1 MKIDRQKA
9 KELIKTLKIPDEDK
23 LKIEREKTYRYELSK
38 KLTTQERNKIQRH
51 VMPQQ
56 KPEERITNFKE
67 VNFGYTPELAQEEA
81 RRCLDCKKP
90 YCVAGCPVGID
101 IPSFIKLIEYGD
113 FTGAARKLK
122 ETNALPAICGRVCPQ
137 EEQCEMVCTR
147 GISGGSPVA
156 IGHLERFAADYER
169 NSGEI
174 SVPELPPPTGK
185 KVAVI
190 GSGPAGLTCAGLL
203 AQKGHS
209 VTIFEALHVPGGVL
223 AYGIP
228 EFRLPKSI
236 LAEEVNYVMSLGVEI
251 VTNFIVGKTATLDD
265 LRAEGY
271 EAFFI
276 GTGAGLPSFMNV
288 EGENLNGIMSANEYL
303 TRVNLMKAYLFPSYD
318 TPVKRARNVAVIGGG
333 NTAMDA
339 VRTAKRLGAER
350 AMIVYRRS
358 RDEMPAREEEI
369 EHAREEG
376 IEFILLTLPKRFIAD
391 EHGWVKAMECLKMKL
406 GEPDASGRRRPIPVE
421 GSEFIMEVDLV
432 INAIGTSPNP
442 LIPQTVKELKVNKW
456 GAIVVD
462 EKTKMTNL
470 PGVFAGGDIVRGGST
485 VILAMGDAKVAAENI
500 HKYLM
505 EK

>member
-1 MKIDRQKA
+1 MKIDKSKA
-9 KELIKTLKIPDEDK
+9 KELIKTLKIPDEEN
-23 LKIEREKTYRYELSK
+23 LKREREKEYRKTLAK
-38 KLTTQERNKIQRH
+38 NLTTHDRNKIPRQR
-51 VMPQQ
+51 MPQQ
-56 KPEERITNFKE
+56 DPEVRNSNFNE
-67 VNFGYTPELAQEEA
+67 VNFGFSPELAMEEA
-81 RRCLDCKKP
+81 KRCLDCKKP
-90 YCVAGCPVGID
+90 YCIAGCPVGID
-101 IPSFIKLIEYGD
+101 IPGFIKLIEYGD
-113 FTGAARKLK
+113 FIGAARKLK

-147 GISGGSPVA
+147 GLSGGAPVA

-169 NSGEI
+169 ESGEVLI
-174 SVPELPPPTGK
+174 PEIPPPTGK
-185 KVAVI
+185 KVAII
-190 GSGPAGLTCAGLL
+190 GSGPAGLTAGGIL

-228 EFRLPKSI
+228 EFRLPKSV
-236 LAEEVNYVMSLGVEI
+236 LAAEVEYVMKLGVEI

-271 EAFFI
+271 QAFFI
-276 GTGAGLPSFMNV
+276 GTGAGLPTFMNI

-318 TPVKRARNVAVIGGG
+318 TPVKRAKNVAVIGGG

-369 EHAREEG
+369 EHALEEG
-376 IEFILLTLPKRFIAD
+376 IELIPLTLPKRFISD
-391 EHGWVKAMECLKMKL
+391 GNGWVRAMECIRMQL
-406 GEPDASGRRRPIPVE
+406 GEPDASGRRRPIPIE
-421 GSEFIMEVDLV
+421 GSEFTIDVDLV

-462 EKTKMTNL
+462 ENTKMTNI
-470 PGVFAGGDIVRGGST
+470 PGIFAGGDIVRGGST
-485 VILAMGDAKVAAENI
+485 VILAMGDAKIAAENI

-505 EK
+505 G

>member
-1 MKIDRQKA
+1 MKIDKSKV
-9 KELIKTLKIPDEDK
+9 KEILKTLQIPDEEK
-23 LKIEREKTYRYELSK
+23 LKSERESEVRKNLAK
-38 KLTTQERNKIQRH
+38 ALTTQERNKIPRQS
-51 VMPQQ
+51 MPQQ
-56 KPEERITNFKE
+56 EPEERNKNFKE
-67 VNFGYTPELAQEEA
+67 VNFGFTPEIAQEEA
-81 RRCLDCKKP
+81 KRCLDCKKP
-90 YCVAGCPVGID
+90 YCIAGCPVGIN
-101 IPSFIKLIEYGD
+101 IPGFIKLIELGD
-113 FTGAARKLK
+113 FIGAARKLK

-147 GISGGSPVA
+147 GLGSGAPVA

-169 NSGEI
+169 ENGEI
-174 SVPELPPPTGK
+174 FIPEPMPPTGK

-190 GSGPAGLTCAGLL
+190 GSGPAGLTAAGVL

-236 LAEEVNYVMSLGVEI
+236 LAAEVEYVMKLGVEI

-271 EAFFI
+271 QAFFI

-303 TRVNLMKAYLFPSYD
+303 TRVNLMKAYLFPAYD
-318 TPVKRARNVAVIGGG
+318 TPIKRARNVAVIGGG

-369 EHAREEG
+369 EHAKEEG
-376 IEFILLTLPKRFIAD
+376 IEFILLTLPKRFIPD
-391 EHGWVKAMECLKMKL
+391 EHGWVKEMECLKMKL
-406 GEPDASGRRRPIPVE
+406 GEPDASGRRKPIPIE
-421 GSEFIMEVDLV
+421 GSEFTMEVDLV

-462 EKTKMTNL
+462 EKTKATNIS
-470 PGVFAGGDIVRGGST
+470 GVFAGGDIVRGGST

-505 EK
+505 GL

>member
-169 NSGEI
+169 NSGVI

>member
-1 MKIDRQKA
+1 MKLDRQKA
-9 KELIKTLKIPDEDK
+9 KELIKTIKIPDEERLK
-23 LKIEREKTYRYELSK
+23 LERGKEYRIELSK
-38 KLTTQERNKIQRH
+38 KLMTAERNKIPRH
-51 VMPQQ
+51 AMPQQ
-56 KPEERITNFKE
+56 KPEERRTNFKE
-67 VNFGYTPELAQEEA
+67 VNYGFTPELAQEEA
-81 RRCLDCKKP
+81 KRCLDCKKP

-101 IPSFIKLIEYGD
+101 IPSFVKLIEHGD
-113 FTGAARKLK
+113 FIGASRKLK

-137 EEQCEMVCTR
+137 EEQCEFLCTR
-147 GISGGSPVA
+147 GLSGGQPVA

-169 NSGEI
+169 AQGDVFI
-174 SVPELPPPTGK
+174 PATGPATHK

-190 GSGPAGLTCAGLL
+190 GSGPAGLTAAGLL

-228 EFRLPKSI
+228 EFRLPKNI
-236 LAEEVNYVMSLGVEI
+236 LAAEIEYVMRLGVEI

-265 LRAEGY
+265 LLADGY
-271 EAFFI
+271 QAFFI

-303 TRVNLMKAYLFPSYD
+303 TRLNLMKAYLFPSYD
-318 TPVKRARNVAVIGGG
+318 TPIKRAKNVAVIGGG

-339 VRTAKRLGAER
+339 VRTSKRLGAER
-350 AMIVYRRS
+350 SMIVYRRS

-369 EHAREEG
+369 EHAKEEG

-391 EHGWVKAMECLKMKL
+391 EHGWVREMECLKMKL
-406 GEPDASGRRRPIPVE
+406 GEPDTSGRRRPIPIE
-421 GSEFIMEVDLV
+421 GSEFTIEVDLV

-462 EKTKMTNL
+462 DKTKMTNI

-485 VILAMGDAKVAAENI
+485 VILAMGDAKIAAENI

-505 EK
+505 G

>member
-1 MKIDRQKA
+1 MKIDRSKA
-9 KELIKTLKIPDEDK
+9 KELIKTLKIPREEN
-23 LKIEREKTYRYELSK
+23 LKAEREKEYRINLAK
-38 KLTTQERNKIQRH
+38 KLTTQERNKIPRH
-51 VMPQQ
+51 SMPQQ
-56 KPEERITNFKE
+56 EHDERNKNFNE
-67 VNFGYTPELAQEEA
+67 VNFGFSPELAQEEA
-81 RRCLDCKKP
+81 KRCLDCKKP

-113 FTGAARKLK
+113 FIGAARKLK

-137 EEQCEMVCTR
+137 EEQCELVCTR
-147 GISGGSPVA
+147 GLSGGAPVA

-169 NSGEI
+169 NSGEVFI
-174 SVPELPPPTGK
+174 PELPPPTGK

-236 LAEEVNYVMSLGVEI
+236 LGAEVEYVMNLGVEI

-303 TRVNLMKAYLFPSYD
+303 TRVNLMKAYLFPAYD
-318 TPVKRARNVAVIGGG
+318 TPVKRAKNVAVIGGG

-369 EHAREEG
+369 EHAKEEG
-376 IEFILLTLPKRFIAD
+376 IEFMLLTLPKRFIAD
-391 EHGWVKAMECLKMKL
+391 EHGWVREMECLKMQL
-406 GEPDASGRRRPIPVE
+406 GEPDASGRRRPIPIE
-421 GSEFIMEVDLV
+421 GSEFTMEVDLV

-442 LIPQTVKELKVNKW
+442 LIPHTVKELKVNKW

-462 EKTKMTNL
+462 DTTKMTNI

-485 VILAMGDAKVAAENI
+485 VILAMGDAKIAAENI
-500 HKYLM
+500 HKYLV